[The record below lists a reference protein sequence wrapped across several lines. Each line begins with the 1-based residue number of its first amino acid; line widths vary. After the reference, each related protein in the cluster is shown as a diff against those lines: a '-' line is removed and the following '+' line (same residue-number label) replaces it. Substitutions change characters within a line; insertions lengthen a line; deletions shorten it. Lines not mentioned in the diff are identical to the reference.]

1 MLSDPQS
8 VTYNA
13 GSVSLPLLSRTGRTA
28 LYTSAD
34 GSLSLDVAHNVRS
47 SRMTSLIKLTH
58 KKVTADPLVPANNRP
73 YNLSVHVV
81 VNRPYDS
88 GYTNTEAQLVYDA
101 LVALVGNS
109 TFKGKILG
117 GES

>member
-1 MLSDPQS
+1 MLTDPQS

-13 GSVSLPLLSRTGRTA
+13 GSVSLPSMSRTGRVSQYVA
-28 LYTSAD
+28 AD
-34 GSLSLDVAHNVRS
+34 GSLTLDVAHTNRAN
-47 SRMTSLIKLTH
+47 RTQSLIKLTH
-58 KKVTADPLVPANNRP
+58 KKITADPLVPANNRP
-73 YNLSVHVV
+73 YNLSVHLV
-81 VNRPYDS
+81 VNRPLDA

-101 LVALVGNS
+101 LVALVGNA